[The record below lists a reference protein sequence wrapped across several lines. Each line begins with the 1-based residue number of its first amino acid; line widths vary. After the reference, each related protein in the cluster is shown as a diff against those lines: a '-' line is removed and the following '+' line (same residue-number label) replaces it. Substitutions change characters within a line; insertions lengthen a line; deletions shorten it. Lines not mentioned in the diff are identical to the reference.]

1 MKDRYAYYPGCL
13 ASLSQK
19 ELDSSTRAIARKLEI
34 ELVEMPS
41 VTCCGAGDIH
51 EAKPDY
57 YLHIS
62 ARILGQAEQTG
73 CDTILTICNVCT
85 LNLRQANKALQEDPA
100 LLARVND
107 NLAEVGAATYQG
119 GVDVRHLLWEVS
131 TGEGYER
138 FKKVAVK
145 SLEGLKVAPFYGCQ
159 ILRPTKILGFEDPD
173 RPESL
178 ERLITACGAEPIDY
192 PAKVKCCGFPIVL
205 AREDVALG
213 ELVQPLSQAKEAG
226 ADVIVTPCPLCHLSL
241 DAWQGKAAAFAGEDY
256 KIPILHLAQLLGAA
270 AGIDESELKFKRHV
284 TRLST
289 DVQYKLK
296 VDSVVGTQA

>member
-19 ELDSSTRAIARKLEI
+19 ELDSSSRAIMGLLGA

-62 ARILGQAEQTG
+62 ARILGQAERSG

-85 LNLRQANKALQEDPA
+85 LNLRQANERLKENPA
-100 LLARVND
+100 ELARVND
-107 NLAEVGAATYQG
+107 NLAADRHRRLRGRRRRAAPAVGGLAGRRATSG
-119 GVDVRHLLWEVS
+119 SSRS
-131 TGEGYER
+131 PC
-138 FKKVAVK
+138 K

-159 ILRPTKILGFEDPD
+159 ILRPAKLLGFEDPD

-178 ERLITACGAEPIDY
+178 ERLIEACGAEAIDY

-213 ELVQPLSQAKEAG
+213 ELVQPLQQATDAG
-226 ADVIVTPCPLCHLSL
+226 ADVMVTPCPLCHLSL
-241 DAWQGKAAAFAGEDY
+241 DAWQKKAEGVAGQEFQL
-256 KIPILHLAQLLGAA
+256 PVLHLAQLLGAA
-270 AGIDESELKFKRHV
+270 AGIDESTLKFKRHIV
-284 TRLST
+284 RLSD
-289 DVQYKLK
+289 DVKEKLK
-296 VDSVVGTQA
+296 LPSVISAD

>member
-1 MKDRYAYYPGCL
+1 MQERYAYYPGCL
-13 ASLSQK
+13 ASLSQL
-19 ELDSSTRAIARKLEI
+19 ELDSSSRAVIKLLGV

-62 ARILGQAEQTG
+62 ARILGQAEKTG

-85 LNLRQANKALQEDPA
+85 LNLRQANKALQADAA
-100 LLARVND
+100 LLSRIND
-107 NLAEVGAATYQG
+107 NLREVGAATYQG

-131 TGEGYER
+131 EGEGYER
-138 FKKVAVK
+138 FKSIAVQ

-173 RPESL
+173 SPQSL
-178 ERLITACGAEPIDY
+178 ERLIIACGAEPIDY
-192 PAKVKCCGFPIVL
+192 PAKVKCCGFPIIL

-213 ELVQPLSQAKEAG
+213 ELVQPLEQAIDAG

-241 DAWQGKAAAFAGEDY
+241 DAWQRKAAAFSGRDFE
-256 KIPILHLAQLLGAA
+256 IPILHLGQLLGAA
-270 AGIDESELKFKRHV
+270 AGIEESELKFKRHV
-284 TRLST
+284 TRLSPS
-289 DVQYKLK
+289 VKAKLK
-296 VDSVVGTQA
+296 VPSVVRTEV